1 MIRSAW
7 KDNHNSHPTNTR
19 RTPGPRRAE
28 GGQQGSHAPEGH
40 SGECGLGQEGSHPA
54 ILFSSYVSERQRR
67 EVRTVAQPARGGS
80 RRKTSKSC
88 CSNSSSWQTNDP
100 GRGVASSG
108 SSTSGSPD
116 SSSSHSTGTAG
127 TAVEPGAL
135 DFAALLLESETQ
147 RRADQQERDAER
159 RTDRRDADGTAALR
173 VLAAQMATL
182 ASTSAPG
189 LPALVSL
196 SSYAVGRALASVH
209 PLVHLRSHQRL
220 RQLHL
225 RFSRQDGP
233 PSSPPPT

>member
-1 MIRSAW
+1 M
-7 KDNHNSHPTNTR
+7 
-19 RTPGPRRAE
+19 
-28 GGQQGSHAPEGH
+28 
-40 SGECGLGQEGSHPA
+40 
-54 ILFSSYVSERQRR
+54 LFSSYVSERQRR

-108 SSTSGSPD
+108 SSTS
-116 SSSSHSTGTAG
+116 G

-220 RQLHL
+220 RQLHP
-225 RFSRQDGP
+225 RFPRQDGP